1 MALALTGQPCEPMAF
16 DGMALS
22 PGVIRGLA
30 TVAGL
35 RISQCRWR
43 YGDIALRQQ
52 PFLPHLDQAGNYT
65 TPDGRTGDGFDGYG
79 WYPGDHKGC
88 LCRLVPIFTKI

>member
-1 MALALTGQPCEPMAF
+1 MLTMGPQPCEPMAF

-22 PGVIRGLA
+22 PGIIRRLA
-30 TVAGL
+30 TISGL

-43 YGDIALRQQ
+43 YGDVALRHA
-52 PFLPHLDQAGNYT
+52 PFVPHVEQAGNYT
-65 TPDGRTGDGFDGYG
+65 TPDGRVGLGFDGGG
-79 WYPGDHKGC
+79 WFPGDHKGC